1 MKYRLIGQLGP
12 VIMVA
17 ALLCLAATTTYK
29 ALMVNDSNVCAQAV
43 TFSTDVGFSHADG
56 LSANTIGEYTAA
68 SGVTVDGVLI
78 KDSTVT
84 VVDYLY
90 LKSSAYPAAASAT
103 IGRGAVANPSVVF
116 DDPVYVKD
124 LIGPSDV
131 LTINGAVK
139 ITDTNITDV
148 AGGSGITFKGAVL
161 GYGTVYVDAG
171 AMVPCTTSGAAS
183 GTNEYATDKAE
194 MDYFAFDGGA
204 TEERVQFKL
213 IMPNDWN
220 AGTVKVKL
228 HWSSATGSTAGDT
241 VEWSVKAISLANDG
255 TIATAFGTEQVISDT
270 LLADSGAKMQVTGAT
285 PAITIASA
293 TAGAVTCFE
302 VYRNTSGTDDMAE
315 DAWLFGVEIQYTR
328 ATTAAEGW

>member
-29 ALMVNDSNVCAQAV
+29 ALMVSDSNVCAQAV

-56 LSANTIGEYTAA
+56 LSANTIGEYSAA
-68 SGVTVDGVLI
+68 SGVTVDGVLL

-84 VVDYLY
+84 VVDAIY
-90 LKSSAYPAAASAT
+90 LKSPYFPAAAAASV
-103 IGRGAVANPSVVF
+103 GRGVGSAPVIVF
-116 DDPVYVKD
+116 NDPVY
-124 LIGPSDV
+124 LTELLGPADA
-131 LTINGAVK
+131 LTINGSLK
-139 ITDTNITDV
+139 ITDSAITDT
-148 AGGSGITFKGAVL
+148 AGGSGITFLGAVL
-161 GYGTVYVDAG
+161 GYGTVYIDAG
-171 AMVPCTTSGAAS
+171 AMVPCTTAPAAS

-204 TEERVQFKL
+204 TEERIQFKMVL
-213 IMPNDWN
+213 PNDWN

-270 LLADSGAKMQVTGAT
+270 LLADSGAKMQTTGAT

-315 DAWLFGVEIQYTR
+315 DAWLFGLEIQYTKS
-328 ATTAAEGW
+328 TTAAAGW